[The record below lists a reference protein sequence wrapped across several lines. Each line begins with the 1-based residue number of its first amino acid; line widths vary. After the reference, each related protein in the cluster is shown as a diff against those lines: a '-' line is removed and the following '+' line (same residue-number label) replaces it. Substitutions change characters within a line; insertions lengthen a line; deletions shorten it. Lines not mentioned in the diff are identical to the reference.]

1 MFKLYKN
8 KNYNFKQ
15 LLFIICIVFIIFIF
29 FNTTV
34 KEGYN
39 YYRRARRLCR
49 SYNNC
54 TSYDRESNTCKLYCG
69 ENQECNSG
77 SCLCKSGYHW
87 NGTKCDSCPDGQI
100 WNGNSCVCPSEQHW
114 NGISC
119 IRCVE
124 GQYWDGNACQC
135 PNGKRLKA
143 DGTICIDICEKTSDW
158 TGNRCICPEGKTWV
172 VSEKD
177 SESGCK

>member
-1 MFKLYKN
+1 
-8 KNYNFKQ
+8 
-15 LLFIICIVFIIFIF
+15 
-29 FNTTV
+29 
-34 KEGYN
+34 
-39 YYRRARRLCR
+39 
-49 SYNNC
+49 
-54 TSYDRESNTCKLYCG
+54 
-69 ENQECNSG
+69 
-77 SCLCKSGYHW
+77 
-87 NGTKCDSCPDGQI
+87 
-100 WNGNSCVCPSEQHW
+100 VCPSEKHW

-119 IRCVE
+119 ITCVE

-143 DGTICIDICEKTSDW
+143 DGTACIDICEKTSDW